1 MYSENLMIKIPKE
14 LKEQLK
20 EEAELRCQ
28 TVSDYVRGLIVKDL
42 RENKF

>member
-1 MYSENLMIKIPKE
+1 MYSETLIIKLPKE
-14 LKEQLK
+14 LKEKLK
-20 EEAELRCQ
+20 EKADLNCQ

>member
-14 LKEQLK
+14 LKEQIK
-20 EEAELRCQ
+20 EEAELHCQ

-42 RENKF
+42 RENRF